1 MTTGKCCVQVAVFC
15 VALFFFFQGGYISF
29 YVAIYFQTTTMTHS
43 LSWPTSQ
50 FWAPLATVC
59 PRFSSNS
66 SEMWRN
72 MKNFRF
78 LCLEIF
84 NGTQVPCCSIAMVTS
99 PSKRVRISCVI
110 TVTLR
115 AWNKKGSFV
124 EWGQNGVRLRIHV
137 YYNKIFWF
145 SKSLLTRRK
154 APEQVWI
161 ECHIKCFSIK
171 GRKMKTKVT
180 TTANQRNG
188 KYH

>member
-15 VALFFFFQGGYISF
+15 VALFFFFQRGYISF

-137 YYNKIFWF
+137 YYNRRFLDSLNHCSQGARRQ
-145 SKSLLTRRK
+145 SKFELS
-154 APEQVWI
+154 
-161 ECHIKCFSIK
+161 
-171 GRKMKTKVT
+171 VT
-180 TTANQRNG
+180 
-188 KYH
+188 